1 MTYKIDHKFRQ
12 CEQYHKAYYDRLCS
26 DFANVYVPHMNYD
39 DVIGVSFMKQDIRG
53 NPSITFWN
61 SRHCVP
67 HQRHFSSMSDMRS
80 FMEGFLVAKGE
91 RF

>member
-1 MTYKIDHKFRQ
+1 MTYKIDHKFRADS
-12 CEQYHKAYYDRLCS
+12 QYSKEFYNRLCIE
-26 DFANVYVPHMNYD
+26 FANVYIPHMKYD
-39 DVIGVSFMKQDIRG
+39 DVVGVSFMKQDSRG

-61 SRHCVP
+61 PRHCVP
-67 HQRHFSSMSDMRS
+67 HQRHFSNMHEMRA